1 MKEDKNKGQLEVG
14 LKEEFLRSITNDSE
28 FQAEVF
34 VEMTRI
40 MSGEVENKQT
50 HVVNGVEVESNT
62 VKTTTPTPPT
72 PEKPT
77 PKTPETPTPKPQTP
91 AKKVLPNTGADASV
105 LGIVMAGITSA
116 LGAIGLKRKRD

>member
-1 MKEDKNKGQLEVG
+1 MEKHSERWRLNFIFILEEDKTKGKLEVG

-40 MSGEVENKQT
+40 KSGEVENKQT
-50 HVVNGVEVESNT
+50 HVVNGIEVESNT
-62 VKTTTPTPPT
+62 VKTTTPEP
-72 PEKPT
+72 

-91 AKKVLPNTGADASV
+91 AKKVLPIPELMQV
-105 LGIVMAGITSA
+105 C
-116 LGAIGLKRKRD
+116 